1 MAGEERTAPAP
12 EMLPSDEER
21 EMLRESLRRLLERL
35 WPAERAVALATDTQA
50 VASIWHALAEQG
62 VASLGRDPL
71 EGGLRET
78 TVVLEELGRAGCPA
92 PLVGAV
98 LANLALSPLRN
109 SSQEADALLDALHR
123 GDAAVAFALGSFD
136 GDPRA
141 GGLRWV
147 DGRLQ
152 GRVAFAEGVAT
163 ATHLLVLV
171 DQEPLLA
178 IVPRSAPGLGIE
190 ETPGLVAP
198 ALGLLTFDS
207 VAAAPLAIS
216 QRLAEDLHQI
226 AGLALLARALGAA
239 RRGFDM
245 AVEYAKERRQFGQP
259 IGRFQ
264 ALQHKLANGLMSL
277 DAAQLLLNNAARSHD
292 LGMDNWRVLGASA
305 RAFSGPGLRQ
315 VALEVHHTFGA
326 IGYSE
331 EHEAPRHFRRIH
343 ADLARLGGVRQA
355 REQLAEALIDQGQA
369 LPEQDL
375 GAAGNAFRMEVRDW
389 LKDNWRPENQ
399 TNDVDRPYEEWG
411 YDTRFTALLGR
422 KGWNNLSWPSAYGG
436 EGRSPRE
443 QLAFMEEIQ
452 RAGAPMGGR
461 GDIQAHALMS
471 FGTPAQKAEF
481 LPKLARGEITFCL
494 GYSEPGSGSDLASMQ
509 TTAERDGDEWV
520 INGQKIWTT
529 AAEKADYMWLAARTD
544 RTAQRPH
551 AGISLFIVPM
561 KTPGLTVRPSMA
573 MYGHTFCQEFLD
585 NVRVPAHAL
594 VGEINQGW
602 KILTS
607 ALATERMMMG
617 SFIANARAE
626 FECLVRCVREVDDS
640 LQSGRTDGAVRDRIG
655 ALAAQVEAGR
665 QLFMHS
671 IEMAE
676 KGKAPIH
683 EAAMSKAYTGELME
697 QLGQASL
704 DILGAAATLSKGAH
718 GAVAAGRFEQL
729 LRFSIVT
736 VIGGGTAEIQRNLI
750 AQHGLGLPR
759 S

>member
-1 MAGEERTAPAP
+1 MTREETTAPVP
-12 EMLPSDEER
+12 EMLPGDEER
-21 EMLRESLRRLLERL
+21 EMLRDSLRRLLERL
-35 WPAERAVALATDTQA
+35 WPAERAVALAADAQA
-50 VASIWHALAEQG
+50 VASIWRALAEQG

-71 EGGLRET
+71 EGGLREIA
-78 TVVLEELGRAGCPA
+78 VALEALGRAGCPA
-92 PLVGAV
+92 PLIGAA
-98 LANLALSPLRN
+98 LANIALSPLRN
-109 SSQEADALLDALHR
+109 HSEDTAVLLDALHR
-123 GDAAVAFALGSFD
+123 GDATVAFSLGSFD

-141 GGLRWV
+141 GALHRI

-152 GRVAFAEGVAT
+152 GRVAFVEGAAA

-171 DQEPLLA
+171 DEGPSLA
-178 IVPRSAPGLGIE
+178 IVPRDTPGLTIE
-190 ETPGLVAP
+190 ETPGLAVPPLA
-198 ALGLLTFDS
+198 LLTFNH
-207 VAAAPLAIS
+207 VAAPSVTLT

-245 AVEYAKERRQFGQP
+245 AVDHAKERRQFGQP

-277 DAAQLLLNNAARSHD
+277 EAARLLLNNAARGHD
-292 LGMDNWRVLGASA
+292 LGTDTWRMLGASA
-305 RAFSGPGLRQ
+305 RAFSGPALRQ

-343 ADLARLGGVRQA
+343 ADLGRLGGVRRA
-355 REQLAEALIDQGQA
+355 REQLAEALIDRGQA

-375 GAAGNAFRMEVRDW
+375 GAAGNAFRTEVRDW
-389 LKDNWRPENQ
+389 LKDNWHPENQ
-399 TNDVDRPYEEWG
+399 ARGDDRPYEEWG
-411 YDTRFTALLGR
+411 FDTRFTALLGR
-422 KGWNNLSWPSAYGG
+422 KGWNNLSWPKAHGG

-452 RAGAPMGGR
+452 QAGAPMGGR
-461 GDIQAHALMS
+461 GDIQAHALMA

-481 LPKLARGEITFCL
+481 LPGLARGDITFCL

-529 AAEKADYMWLAARTD
+529 AAEKADYMWLAARTN
-544 RTAQRPH
+544 RTAARPH

-573 MYGHTFCQEFLD
+573 MYGHTFCQEFFD
-585 NVRVPAHAL
+585 NVRIPADAL
-594 VGEINQGW
+594 VGELNQGW

-626 FECLVRCVREVDDS
+626 FEHLVRCVRDADGNPEPV
-640 LQSGRTDGAVRDRIG
+640 GTDGAVRDRIG

-671 IEMAE
+671 VDMAE
-676 KGKAPIH
+676 KGGVPIH
-683 EAAMSKAYTGELME
+683 EAAMSKAFTGELLE

-704 DILGAAATLSKGAH
+704 DILGTAVTLCEGAK

-729 LRFSIVT
+729 LRYSILV
-736 VIGGGTAEIQRNLI
+736 VIGGGTAEIQRNMI